1 MRNLI
6 KLIGQLFSKSCD
18 PSVVRGRIIDGR
30 VLELYPELTDSP
42 TNTLEEACV
51 LSAIFALRYLSREI
65 AANVESVDV
74 RFRRYSTRS
83 LADGPIFQYW
93 KFGDAQKRWINPH
106 DKVPTS
112 STHDSRSRTRS
123 ATHTYPYYDI

>member
-74 RFRRYSTRS
+74 RFRRYSTR
-83 LADGPIFQYW
+83 
-93 KFGDAQKRWINPH
+93 FG
-106 DKVPTS
+106 
-112 STHDSRSRTRS
+112 
-123 ATHTYPYYDI
+123 